1 MIYGVG
7 VDIIEVARVQR
18 MIDKFGDKFLKRMF
32 TANEVSYSEERPK
45 SKFQHYA
52 ARFAAKEALFKAF
65 KGDWKSGIVWK
76 EIEVIN
82 EERGNPVLILHGV
95 AEEMQKEIGITE
107 LEVSLSHTKESAC
120 AIVVAEKSVGWEKRI
135 PAPSEYAD

>member
-18 MIDKFGDKFLKRMF
+18 MIDKFGNKFLKRMF
-32 TANEVSYSEERPK
+32 TANEVGYSEERPK

-65 KGDWKSGIVWK
+65 KGDWKTGIIWK

-82 EERGNPVLILHGV
+82 EELGNPVLVLHGV
-95 AEEMQKEIGITE
+95 AAEMQKELGITG

-120 AIVVAEKSVGWEKRI
+120 AIVVAEKADAWGKQVA
-135 PAPSEYAD
+135 APSESVD

>member
-32 TANEVSYSEERPK
+32 TANEVGYSEERPK

-65 KGDWKSGIVWK
+65 KGDWKTGIIWK

-82 EERGNPVLILHGV
+82 EKLGNPVLVLHGV
-95 AEEMQKEIGITE
+95 AAEIQKKLGITG

-120 AIVVAEKSVGWEKRI
+120 AIVVAEKVDAWGKQV
-135 PAPSEYAD
+135 PAPSESVD